1 MLQKHKTMRVLLT
14 NDDGYH
20 AKGLQALV
28 NALQARGDSVWVVAP
43 AANKSGTSCS
53 LTLDRPLAL
62 TAHGDTFYALDGT
75 PADCVHVA
83 LTGLASVDAFDVV
96 LSGIND
102 GANLGDD
109 AIHSGTLGAATQAHL
124 YGLPALA
131 SSLVD
136 RGWQHLDT
144 AVAVTLRVI
153 DALVV
158 QPQPLLWNLNVP
170 NVGMKKGLPT
180 IVPARVGRR
189 TSSHPV
195 QAILSPKGGQLFWLG
210 HGGDVIA
217 DEGTDMALTDA
228 GVATVS
234 PITIDRT
241 DHSALR
247 GLVAALNA

>member
-1 MLQKHKTMRVLLT
+1 MRVLLT

-28 NALQARGDSVWVVAP
+28 SALKARGDTVWIVAP
-43 AANKSGTSCS
+43 TGNKSGTSCS

-62 TAHGDTFYALDGT
+62 TPYGDTFYALDGT

-83 LTGLASVDAFDVV
+83 LTGIASASDFDVV

-136 RGWQHLDT
+136 RGWGYLDT
-144 AVAVTLRVI
+144 AVAITLRVL
-153 DALVV
+153 DALVA
-158 QPQPLLWNLNVP
+158 QPTPLLWNLNVP
-170 NVGMKKGLPT
+170 NVASAPR
-180 IVPARVGRR
+180 IVTARVGRR
-189 TSSHPV
+189 TASHPV
-195 QAILSPKGGQLFWLG
+195 QAILSPKGGQLYWLG

-217 DEGTDMALTDA
+217 DAGTDMALTLA
-228 GVATVS
+228 GFATVS

-241 DHSALR
+241 DHAALHS
-247 GLVAALNA
+247 VAAVFNSQNNAQSK